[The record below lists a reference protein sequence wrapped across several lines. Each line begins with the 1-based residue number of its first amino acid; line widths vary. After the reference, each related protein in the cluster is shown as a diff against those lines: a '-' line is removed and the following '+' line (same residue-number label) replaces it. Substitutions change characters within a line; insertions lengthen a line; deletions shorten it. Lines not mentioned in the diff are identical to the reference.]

1 MAPGYENFDSMIKK
15 IKHLEGRCE
24 ELQDVNFAKEE
35 KLKEAMSQV
44 KLLEEAQ
51 KRAADMSETVKQK
64 DSLIKGHQSEIDKL
78 QGILD
83 DLHKQTSSVKTFTEA

>member
-1 MAPGYENFDSMIKK
+1 M
-15 IKHLEGRCE
+15 
-24 ELQDVNFAKEE
+24 QDVNFAKEE